1 MMASLLRRLDG
12 KSMGKPID
20 HALVL
25 GARVVGLQLL
35 HGGDTV
41 LNLFGIGKSVALNVA
56 F

>member
-1 MMASLLRRLDG
+1 MALLLRRVGG
-12 KSMGKPID
+12 KSEGKPID

-35 HGGDTV
+35 HGGDA
-41 LNLFGIGKSVALNVA
+41 LPNLFGIGESVALNVA